1 MYISA
6 ILQIT
11 SPLAQPD
18 CSKNA
23 FSKKW
28 LQVLYEVIIENI
40 FYMFYSIYLPAWA
53 SDGHRKHMQAYIN

>member
-23 FSKKW
+23 KNAFSKKW
-28 LQVLYEVIIENI
+28 LQVLSEVIIKNI
-40 FYMFYSIYLPAWA
+40 FYMFYSI
-53 SDGHRKHMQAYIN
+53 